1 MSRTRRSCSDCSM
14 PTIPMAS
21 KACQVRIRWAEEE
34 IGRNSVMPWTMA
46 RMAIWRSDK
55 WAIPGEEEGPGGAVE
70 RSEEHTSELQSL
82 MRISYAVFCLTK
94 KITTHHDTNTP

>member
-55 WAIPGEEEGPGGAVE
+55 WAIPGEEAGPGGAEIGRASCRE
-70 RSEEHTSELQSL
+70 RGCNARLDLGGRRTIKQ
-82 MRISYAVFCLTK
+82 K
-94 KITTHHDTNTP
+94 KKEKFTNIK